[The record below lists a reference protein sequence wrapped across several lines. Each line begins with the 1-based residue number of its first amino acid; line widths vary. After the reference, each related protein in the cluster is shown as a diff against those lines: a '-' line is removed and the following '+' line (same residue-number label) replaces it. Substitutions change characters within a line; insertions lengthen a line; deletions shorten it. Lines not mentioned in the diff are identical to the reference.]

1 MLVCNVSQL
10 FVSMLQMQEGISR
23 DVAQLTAGTQE
34 DVLLMTFFVSR
45 LTDIVGLLGCEW
57 AVDTM

>member
-1 MLVCNVSQL
+1 
-10 FVSMLQMQEGISR
+10 MLQMQEGISR